1 MAINPDFVRYTD
13 LRLLDKDPED
23 VYNAALL
30 VLQTRNPDWV
40 PESTNIEV
48 MLLEAMSMLVAE
60 AIFSVNQ
67 LPKIQVQ
74 AQLALLGV
82 ERNAGTQPTVTVE
95 FETVGTAGITIPAAT
110 TVVLTL
116 ETGDVYEFET
126 DSQLI
131 IPADSSTGT
140 ITATAIQYGSLANGT
155 PSGTTLDLRSDIV
168 DIFGVTT
175 TTDVANGADAE
186 EDEAWLERGIQR
198 LQRLTETLVVP
209 QHFTN
214 YALENTNVS
223 RATTID
229 AYEPPSGTPGSDG
242 GHVTVF
248 VYGSSGALTTEQ
260 KNDLKAE
267 MEEISSANLI
277 IHIEDPDVVSV
288 DIEVDVVKFPSYE
301 TATVEDNITAALDD
315 YLSEQSWDWNQ
326 YVRCNELIALVSN
339 VDGVDY
345 VSVLTDP
352 AANIDLGS
360 IAPLTTPGTYTIS
373 VT

>member
-1 MAINPDFVRYTD
+1 MAINPDFVQYTD

-131 IPADSSTGT
+131 IQIG
-140 ITATAIQYGSLANGT
+140 
-155 PSGTTLDLRSDIV
+155 
-168 DIFGVTT
+168 
-175 TTDVANGADAE
+175 
-186 EDEAWLERGIQR
+186 
-198 LQRLTETLVVP
+198 
-209 QHFTN
+209 
-214 YALENTNVS
+214 
-223 RATTID
+223 RA
-229 AYEPPSGTPGSDG
+229 
-242 GHVTVF
+242 HV
-248 VYGSSGALTTEQ
+248 
-260 KNDLKAE
+260 
-267 MEEISSANLI
+267 
-277 IHIEDPDVVSV
+277 
-288 DIEVDVVKFPSYE
+288 
-301 TATVEDNITAALDD
+301 
-315 YLSEQSWDWNQ
+315 
-326 YVRCNELIALVSN
+326 
-339 VDGVDY
+339 
-345 VSVLTDP
+345 
-352 AANIDLGS
+352 
-360 IAPLTTPGTYTIS
+360 
-373 VT
+373 